1 MLVGSNKQN
10 LSVQVDTGSS
20 DLVRSIF
27 FFSSLSNSKGLMVS
41 LFVFLFVVVVVVVG
55 LDLDFGV
62 LVGCVDVV
70 FDFRLW
76 ASQTCVVRFVE
87 FETDRQEFRD
97 YVCGR

>member
-1 MLVGSNKQN
+1 
-10 LSVQVDTGSS
+10 
-20 DLVRSIF
+20 
-27 FFSSLSNSKGLMVS
+27 MVF
-41 LFVFLFVVVVVVVG
+41 LFVFLFVVVVVVG

-62 LVGCVDVV
+62 GVVVGCVDIV